1 MEIRRYLPVEEAEEV
16 AIFHYLN
23 FARKGKRLTLKKEKM
38 LLARSRLGERQ
49 ATEALIDANQILV
62 VALAETYDDDRLSL
76 MDRIAEGNVALM
88 SACRD
93 HLPLRD
99 GSFRRY
105 CRLKI
110 REAIEFAL
118 AEVTGFRDIEE
129 EVETHHPAASIVH
142 DDSSD
147 RSGDRV
153 RVDRKDSGLAEGD
166 VTETSLD
173 LSRRTS

>member
-16 AIFHYLN
+16 ALFHYLN
-23 FARKGKRLTLKKEKM
+23 FARKGKLLTLKKEKM

-49 ATEALIDANQILV
+49 ATETLVDANQILV
-62 VALAETYDDDRLSL
+62 VALAETYDDDRLSF

-93 HLPLRD
+93 HLPRRD

-110 REAIEFAL
+110 REAIEFAI
-118 AEVTGFRDIEE
+118 AEATGFRNVEE
-129 EVETHHPAASIVH
+129 AKETHHPAASIVH

-147 RSGDRV
+147 RSGGRARGERRASELSAD
-153 RVDRKDSGLAEGD
+153 DL
-166 VTETSLD
+166 TETTLD
-173 LSRRTS
+173 LSRRIP